1 MKRIGYMIAYLRIEN
16 LLDFIKRM
24 DQKYDDSIKQIFLIL
39 DNVTIHESNKVKAVL
54 SKYHP
59 RIHLVFLPTRS
70 PELNLIEVRWLW
82 MQRQAINNST
92 FQNERD
98 IGKAVSDWA
107 CDYNKKHKGKTS
119 INSLHGESIHVYIT
133 VNSATIFMYLNI
145 DLERLDVLK

>member
-1 MKRIGYMIAYLRIEN
+1 MFGIYDYTNDQMWTHGYKKKTGKQF
-16 LLDFIKRM
+16 LDFIKRM

-39 DNVTIHESNKVKAVL
+39 DNVSIHKSNKVKAVL

-107 CDYNKKHKGKTS
+107 CDYNKKHRGKTS
-119 INSLHGESIHVYIT
+119 INSLHGESIYMLSLIHI
-133 VNSATIFMYLNI
+133 
-145 DLERLDVLK
+145 